1 MPIYEFI
8 CQRCRNNFELLAI
21 KKDDTVEIKCPN
33 CGSENIERVMSKINI
48 SLSISNSTKNNQP
61 TVENRTCPSGTCS
74 TITLP
79 GHTR

>member
-8 CQRCRNNFELLAI
+8 CERCRNNFELLAI

-48 SLSISNSTKNNQP
+48 SSSISDSTKNNHP
-61 TVENRTCPSGTCS
+61 RVENRACSSGTCS

-79 GHTR
+79 GHSR